1 MLCILHDPW
10 CKDIISFVKLNG
22 DHFGVDVK
30 RNGDHFG
37 VGIISGSI
45 WGSFRGRDHFGG
57 CTYHA
62 WATRDFTSLT
72 LSNVGEL
79 SWGCIPK
86 NNIWVHKEKENLVFA
101 SLRSLQNVTLGI
113 FMLWS
118 CTEGKEM
125 CIKVACTSL
134 PGCCLLIQTY
144 LVVRK
149 GLEKSLNFPQ
159 KSLNIFESSLNKNYL
174 R

>member
-1 MLCILHDPW
+1 M
-10 CKDIISFVKLNG
+10 
-22 DHFGVDVK
+22 
-30 RNGDHFG
+30 
-37 VGIISGSI
+37 GIISGSTWREMGI
-45 WGSFRGRDHFGG
+45 ISASVSFRGRFGDQFRGGDHFGG